1 MKKTIAL
8 LLALCM
14 VFALAACG
22 QSAAPAP
29 APAANDAP
37 ASNDAPAPAEAE
49 APADEPFVINACIAS
64 EPETIDPGLISSV
77 DGSTYTQ
84 HQFENLMK
92 YQMVAENPADDVNM
106 QNTEVVLGQA
116 ASYEVSDDLCV
127 YTFTLRD
134 DIFWSD
140 GEPVK
145 AGDFVYSWQRLVDPE
160 TASDYG
166 YFLDNIVLNAAAIQ
180 AGEKDKSELG
190 IKAIDDKTLEI
201 TLEAPCAYF
210 LEMCAFASLVPLR
223 QDVVEGSDNWT
234 DPANI
239 VVNGPYK
246 VVEWVHDSYL
256 RMEPNEYYYDAA
268 NLGPDAIVW
277 WLSDSETAILSAYQS
292 GEYDF
297 IESFP
302 TDLIETLQASGDCF
316 INPYVGTYYLYLNC
330 SKITDWRVRAAMVL
344 SVDRENIVE
353 NVTQGGQVPATGFV
367 ASGILDS
374 TGADFAFGVSELGAI
389 YNTLQKMYPDADLS
403 TYAGKCELAKQL
415 YDEAVAEGA
424 WDPNTTVVYNF
435 NTSETHKAIAEAC
448 GSDWQT
454 VLGMNITL
462 ENQEWA
468 TYTNGLSEHGFGVAR
483 LGWIADYNDPVTYL
497 ELMVTGNSYNYGL
510 YSDESF
516 DADIAQAKASLAGPE
531 RDALLYRAEETLFGE
546 GGFPVCP
553 IYYYTNMYCMNGLTN
568 VGYTGMGYFFF
579 WYAQQA

>member
-1 MKKTIAL
+1 MKKILAL
-8 LLALCM
+8 VIALCM
-14 VFALAACG
+14 VFSLCAI
-22 QSAAPAP
+22 SA
-29 APAANDAP
+29 
-37 ASNDAPAPAEAE
+37 S
-49 APADEPFVINACIAS
+49 ADDEFIVNACIAS
-64 EPETIDPGLISSV
+64 EPETIDPAIISSV
-77 DGSTYTQ
+77 DGSSYVQ
-84 HQFENLMK
+84 HMFENLMK
-92 YQMVAENPADDVNM
+92 YQIVDENPADDPNM
-106 QNTEVVLGQA
+106 KLTEVVLGQA
-116 ASYEVSDDLCV
+116 ESYEVSEDLTV
-127 YTFTLRD
+127 YTFKLRD

-140 GEPVK
+140 GQPVT
-145 AGDFVYSWQRLVDPE
+145 ANDFVYAWQRVVDPA

-166 YFLDNIVLNAAAIQ
+166 YFLDNIVVNAAAIQ

-210 LEMCAFASLVPLR
+210 IEMCAFASLMPVR
-223 QDVVEGSDNWT
+223 QDVVEASDNWT

-246 VVEWVHDSYL
+246 ITEWVHDSYI
-256 RMEPNEYYYDAA
+256 RMEPNDSYYDAD

-292 GEYDF
+292 GEWQF

-302 TDLIETLQASGDCF
+302 TDLIASLQASGDCF

-353 NVTQGGQVPATGFV
+353 NVTQGGQSPATGFV

-374 TGADFAFGVSELGAI
+374 TGADFAFGVSELGAL
-389 YNTLQKMYPDADLS
+389 YNALQTMYPDAELD
-403 TYAGKCELAKQL
+403 TYSGRCELAQQL
-415 YDEAVAEGA
+415 YQEAVDEGA

-435 NTSETHKAIAEAC
+435 NTSDTHKAIAEAC
-448 GSDWQT
+448 GSDWET
-454 VLGMNITL
+454 VLGMSITL

-468 TYTNGLSEHGFGVAR
+468 TYTNGLGEHAFGVAR
-483 LGWIADYNDPVTYL
+483 LGWIADYNDPITYL

-510 YSDESF
+510 YSDEAF
-516 DADIAQAKASLAGPE
+516 DEAIAAAKAMLAGE
-531 RDALLYRAEETLFGE
+531 DRDALLYGAEETLFGE

-553 IYYYTNMYCMNGLTN
+553 VYYYTNMYCANGLTN
-568 VGYTGMGYFFF
+568 LGYTPMGYFFF
-579 WYAQQA
+579 QYAQPAEA

>member
-1 MKKTIAL
+1 MKKVLAL
-8 LLALCM
+8 VLTLCM
-14 VFALAACG
+14 VFSLCAI
-22 QSAAPAP
+22 SA
-29 APAANDAP
+29 
-37 ASNDAPAPAEAE
+37 S
-49 APADEPFVINACIAS
+49 ADDEFVINACIAS
-64 EPETIDPGLISSV
+64 EPETIDPAIISSV
-77 DGSTYTQ
+77 DGSSYVQ
-84 HQFENLMK
+84 HMFENLMK
-92 YQMVAENPADDVNM
+92 YQIVEENPADDPNM
-106 QNTEVVLGQA
+106 QLTEVVLGQA
-116 ASYEVSDDLCV
+116 ESYEVSEDLTV
-127 YTFTLRD
+127 YTFKLRD

-140 GEPVK
+140 GQPVT
-145 AGDFVYSWQRLVDPE
+145 ANDFVYAWQRVVDPA

-166 YFLDNIVLNAAAIQ
+166 YFLDNIVVNAAAIQ

-210 LEMCAFASLVPLR
+210 IEMCAFASLMPVR
-223 QDVVEGSDNWT
+223 QDVVEASDNWT

-246 VVEWVHDSYL
+246 ITEWVHDSYIK
-256 RMEPNEYYYDAA
+256 MEPNESYYDYE

-292 GEYDF
+292 GEWQF

-302 TDLIETLQASGDCF
+302 TDLIESLRASGDCF

-330 SKITDWRVRAAMVL
+330 SKITDWRVRAAMAI

-353 NVTQGGQVPATGFV
+353 NVTQGGQSPATGFV

-374 TGADFAFGVSELGAI
+374 TGADFAFGVSELGAL
-389 YNTLQKMYPDADLS
+389 YNTLQEMYPDADLS
-403 TYAGKCELAKQL
+403 TYSGRCELAQQL
-415 YDEAVAEGA
+415 YQEAVDEGA

-435 NTSETHKAIAEAC
+435 NTSDTHKAIAEAC
-448 GSDWQT
+448 GSDWET
-454 VLGMNITL
+454 VLGMSITL

-468 TYTNGLSEHGFGVAR
+468 TYTNGLGEHAFGVAR

-510 YSDESF
+510 YSDEKF
-516 DADIAQAKASLAGPE
+516 DEAISSAKAMLAGTE
-531 RDALLYRAEETLFGE
+531 RDALLYSAEETLFGE

-553 IYYYTNMYCMNGLTN
+553 VYYYTNMYCANGITN
-568 VGYTGMGYFFF
+568 MGYTPMGYFFLQ
-579 WYAQQA
+579 YAQPAA

>member
-1 MKKTIAL
+1 MKKAMAL
-8 LLALCM
+8 LLAVCM
-14 VFALAACG
+14 IFALCACG
-22 QSAAPAP
+22 GSKAPE
-29 APAANDAP
+29 
-37 ASNDAPAPAEAE
+37 S
-49 APADEPFVINACIAS
+49 EPFVVNACIAS
-64 EPETIDPGLISSV
+64 EPETIDPSLISSV

-92 YQMVAENPADDVNM
+92 YQIIDENPADDPNM
-106 QNTEVVLGQA
+106 KNTEVVLGQA

-127 YTFTLRD
+127 YTFKLRD

-145 AGDFVYSWQRLVDPE
+145 AQDFVYSWQRLVNPE

-166 YFLDNIVLNAAAIQ
+166 YFLDNIVVNAAAIQ
-180 AGEKDKSELG
+180 AGEKDPSELG
-190 IKAIDDKTLEI
+190 IAALDDKTLQI

-210 LEMCAFASLVPLR
+210 LEMCAFASLMPLR
-223 QDVVEGSDNWT
+223 QDVVEASDNWT

-246 VVEWVHDSYL
+246 VVEWVHDSYI

-292 GEYDF
+292 GEYSF

-302 TDLIETLQASGDCF
+302 TDLIADLQESGDCF

-330 SKITDWRVRAAMVL
+330 EKIPDWRVRAAMVL
-344 SVDRENIVE
+344 SVDRENIVQ

-367 ASGILDS
+367 ASGIMDS
-374 TGADFAFGVSELGAI
+374 TGKDFAFGVSELGAI
-389 YNTLQKMYPDADLS
+389 YNTLQTMYPDADLS
-403 TYAGKCELAKQL
+403 TYAGKCELAKKL
-415 YDEAVAEGA
+415 YDEAVAEGT

-435 NTSETHKAIAEAC
+435 NTSDTHKAIAEAC

-454 VLGMNITL
+454 VLGMSITL
-462 ENQEWA
+462 QNQEWA

-510 YSDESF
+510 YSDAEF
-516 DADIAQAKASLAGPE
+516 DNLITTAKATLAGAD
-531 RDALLYRAEETLFGE
+531 RDAMLYKAEETMFGE
-546 GGFPVCP
+546 GGFPVAP

-568 VGYTGMGYFFF
+568 VAYTSMGYFFF
-579 WYAQQA
+579 WYAQAA

>member
-1 MKKTIAL
+1 MKNSKRIFAL
-8 LLALCM
+8 LLALC
-14 VFALAACG
+14 LGISLCACAGTDTNNSGNEG
-22 QSAAPAP
+22 QDGSA
-29 APAANDAP
+29 
-37 ASNDAPAPAEAE
+37 
-49 APADEPFVINACIAS
+49 EPFVVNACIAS

-77 DGSTYTQ
+77 DGSAYTQ

-92 YQMVAENPADDVNM
+92 YQIIDELAANDANM
-106 QNTEVVLGQA
+106 HNTEVVPGQA
-116 ASYEVSDDLCV
+116 ASYTVSDDLCV
-127 YTFTLRD
+127 YTFTLRN
-134 DIFWSD
+134 DIYWSD
-140 GEPVK
+140 GQPVT
-145 AGDFVYSWQRLVDPE
+145 ANDFVYSWRRLVDPA

-166 YFLDNIVLNAAAIQ
+166 YFLDGIVLNAAAIQ

-190 IKAIDDKTLEI
+190 VKAVDEKTFEV

-210 LEMCAFASLVPLR
+210 IEMCAFASLVPLR
-223 QDVVEGSDNWT
+223 EDVVEGNENWT

-246 VVEWVHDSYL
+246 VVEWVHDSYI
-256 RMEPNEYYYDAA
+256 RMEPNEKYYDVA

-292 GEYDF
+292 GEYAF

-302 TDLIETLQASGDCF
+302 TDMIASLQASGDCF

-330 SKITDWRVRAAMVL
+330 SKIADWRVRAAMVL

-353 NVTQGGQVPATGFV
+353 NVTQGGQAPATGFV

-374 TGADFAFGVSELGAI
+374 TGADFAYGASEIGAL
-389 YNTLQKMYPDADLS
+389 YNTLQKMYADYDLT
-403 TYAGKCELAKQL
+403 TYAGRCELAKKL
-415 YDEAVAEGA
+415 YDEAVADGA
-424 WDPNTTVVYNF
+424 WNPNTTVVYNF
-435 NTSETHKAIAEAC
+435 NTSDTHKAIAEAC

-454 VLGMNITL
+454 VLGMTISL

-468 TYTNGLSEHGFGVAR
+468 TYTNGLGEHNFGVAR

-497 ELMVTGNSYNYGL
+497 ELLVTGNSYNYGL
-510 YSDESF
+510 YTDTTF
-516 DADIAQAKASLAGPE
+516 DKDITEAKAMLAGAD
-531 RDALLYRAEETLFGE
+531 RDKLLYEAEETLFGE

-568 VGYTGMGYFFF
+568 VGYTSMGYFFF
-579 WYAQQA
+579 WYAQQK

>member
-1 MKKTIAL
+1 MKKILAL
-8 LLALCM
+8 VIALCM
-14 VFALAACG
+14 VFSLCAI
-22 QSAAPAP
+22 SA
-29 APAANDAP
+29 
-37 ASNDAPAPAEAE
+37 S
-49 APADEPFVINACIAS
+49 ADDEFIVNACIAS
-64 EPETIDPGLISSV
+64 EPETIDPAIISSV
-77 DGSTYTQ
+77 DGSSYVQ
-84 HQFENLMK
+84 HMFENLMK
-92 YQMVAENPADDVNM
+92 YQIVDENPADDPNM
-106 QNTEVVLGQA
+106 KLTEVVLGQA
-116 ASYEVSDDLCV
+116 ESYEVSEDLTV
-127 YTFTLRD
+127 YTFKLRD

-140 GEPVK
+140 GQPVT
-145 AGDFVYSWQRLVDPE
+145 ANDFVYAWQRVVDPA

-166 YFLDNIVLNAAAIQ
+166 YFLDNIVVNAAAIQ

-210 LEMCAFASLVPLR
+210 IEMCAFASLMPVR
-223 QDVVEGSDNWT
+223 QDVVEASDNWT

-246 VVEWVHDSYL
+246 ITEWVHDSYI
-256 RMEPNEYYYDAA
+256 RMEPNDSYYDAD

-292 GEYDF
+292 GEWQF

-302 TDLIETLQASGDCF
+302 TDLIASLQASGDCF

-353 NVTQGGQVPATGFV
+353 NVTQGGQSPATGFV

-374 TGADFAFGVSELGAI
+374 TGADFAFGVSELGAL
-389 YNTLQKMYPDADLS
+389 YNTLQTMYPDAELD
-403 TYAGKCELAKQL
+403 TYSGRCELAQQL
-415 YDEAVAEGA
+415 YQEAVDEGA

-435 NTSETHKAIAEAC
+435 NTSDTHKAIAEAC
-448 GSDWQT
+448 GSDWET
-454 VLGMNITL
+454 VLGMSITL

-468 TYTNGLSEHGFGVAR
+468 TYTNGLGEHAFGVAR
-483 LGWIADYNDPVTYL
+483 LGWIADYNDPITYL

-510 YSDESF
+510 YSDEAF
-516 DADIAQAKASLAGPE
+516 DEAIAAAKAMLAGE
-531 RDALLYRAEETLFGE
+531 DRDALLYGAEETLFGE

-553 IYYYTNMYCMNGLTN
+553 VYYYTNMYCANGLTN
-568 VGYTGMGYFFF
+568 LGYTPMGYFFF
-579 WYAQQA
+579 QYAQPAEA